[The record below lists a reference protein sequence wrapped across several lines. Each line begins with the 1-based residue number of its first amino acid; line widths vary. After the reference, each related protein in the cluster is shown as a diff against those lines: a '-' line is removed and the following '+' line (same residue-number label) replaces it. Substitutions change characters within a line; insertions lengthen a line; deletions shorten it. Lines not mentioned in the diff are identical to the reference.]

1 MDFFNLE
8 VLGGVFYGPLGDTA
22 GNFLALQWLG
32 LHTSTAWGPGLIP
45 SWRIKILQ
53 AAVKREKWKCY
64 SLSHVRLFSTPWT
77 VARQAAL
84 SMEFSRQKYWSHSL
98 LQGIF
103 PTQGSNLG
111 LLLHTDS
118 LLSKPTGKSASCRA
132 WPKKLKKRERKLLW
146 LVIPSKGACF
156 LHQSQMEQLKG
167 SQHKGTIVS
176 FPLFSLGLA
185 ISSPLFFCISYKL
198 SVF

>member
-1 MDFFNLE
+1 MYDHLHHDFSPKHWLRAWNEPSYLEQFMDFFNLE
-8 VLGGVFYGPLGDTA
+8 VLGGVFYGLLGDTA

-132 WPKKLKKRERKLLW
+132 WPKK
-146 LVIPSKGACF
+146 
-156 LHQSQMEQLKG
+156 
-167 SQHKGTIVS
+167 
-176 FPLFSLGLA
+176 
-185 ISSPLFFCISYKL
+185 
-198 SVF
+198 